1 MKVVVQRVSR
11 ARVEA
16 HGKVVGQIADGLL
29 VLLGITH
36 DDTEDQADW
45 LVEKLTKLRIFEDPS
60 NPSGQA
66 NGKMNLSVDD
76 IGGGMLVVSQFTL
89 YGDCKKGTRPSF
101 VNASRPEHAELL
113 YNYFVQQC
121 IDSGIHTETGEFGA
135 KMEIDLENDG
145 PVTLVIDTNK

>member
-1 MKVVVQRVSR
+1 MKVVVQRVTR

-36 DDTEDQADW
+36 DDTEEQADW
-45 LVEKLTKLRIFEDPS
+45 IVEKLIKLRIFEDPS
-60 NPSGQA
+60 SASGQA
-66 NGKMNLSVDD
+66 GKMNKSVDD
-76 IGGGMLVVSQFTL
+76 TGGGMLVVSQFTL

-101 VNASRPEHAELL
+101 VNAARPEHAEPL
-113 YNYFVQQC
+113 YNYFVQKC

-145 PVTLVIDTNK
+145 PVTLVLEK

>member
-36 DDTEDQADW
+36 DDTEEQADW
-45 LVEKLTKLRIFEDPS
+45 LVEKLTKLRIFEDEDPS
-60 NPSGQA
+60 STSGQV
-66 NGKMNLSVDD
+66 GKMNLSVDD

-101 VNASRPEHAELL
+101 VNASRPEHAEPL

-145 PVTLVIDTNK
+145 PVTLVLEK